1 VAEHIARTVMSAA
14 TVGTR
19 RGQDER
25 HGERKP
31 ARSALARKPSPTAA
45 RVSLRTSVF
54 GARTTST
61 ERNTEQRQKVQAA
74 ELTLDCSEK
83 PASACCFGGRVL

>member
-1 VAEHIARTVMSAA
+1 MAEHIARTVMSAA

-31 ARSALARKPSPTAA
+31 ARSALARKASPTAA

-54 GARTTST
+54 GPAQLALNAILNNARS
-61 ERNTEQRQKVQAA
+61 
-74 ELTLDCSEK
+74 SK
-83 PASACCFGGRVL
+83 PLN